1 MSVEKRPCNNSLCF
15 QKVYITVIIGVIPAP
30 NTIDSP
36 TCTPPLAAY
45 TCCCA
50 HNHNMVSVN
59 QTPVVETTINTTKIV
74 STNRYRQ
81 ELSLLVE
88 EDISYQYQP
97 TSPVERW
104 IIMFVV
110 V

>member
-1 MSVEKRPCNNSLCF
+1 
-15 QKVYITVIIGVIPAP
+15 
-30 NTIDSP
+30 
-36 TCTPPLAAY
+36 
-45 TCCCA
+45 
-50 HNHNMVSVN
+50 MVSVN